1 LGAVVQRVRDGGFV
15 CRQGCGLGYGVG
27 QGCGDV
33 KFFNAGDHLRGA
45 AWFVGVV
52 PDSYDNFET
61 GV

>member
-1 LGAVVQRVRDGGFV
+1 VRDGGFV